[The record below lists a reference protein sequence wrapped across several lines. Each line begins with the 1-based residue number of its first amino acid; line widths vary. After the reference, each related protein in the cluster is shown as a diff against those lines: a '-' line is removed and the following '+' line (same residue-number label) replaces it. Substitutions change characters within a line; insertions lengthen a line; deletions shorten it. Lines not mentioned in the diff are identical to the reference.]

1 MRPPPCWSS
10 SRPIGLKHQAA
21 LPRGHVPARAAPGGV
36 PYLPR
41 NEHAKVARTSDEG
54 LGLKVDFDAGDVP
67 IGIEITS
74 PEAVT
79 ADDVNELLARLGQPE
94 LPSEDWAPLRAA

>member
-1 MRPPPCWSS
+1 MKQRYLQVTFRHGRP
-10 SRPIGLKHQAA
+10 LTAY
-21 LPRGHVPARAAPGGV
+21 L
-36 PYLPR
+36 YLPR

-54 LGLKVDFDAGDVP
+54 LGLKVDFDAGDMP

-79 ADDVNELLARLGQPE
+79 ADDVNGLLARLGQPE

>member
-1 MRPPPCWSS
+1 MKQRYLEVTFRHGRP
-10 SRPIGLKHQAA
+10 LAA
-21 LPRGHVPARAAPGGV
+21 YL
-36 PYLPR
+36 YLPS
-41 NEHAKVARTSDEG
+41 NEQAKVARTSDEG

-79 ADDVNELLARLGQPE
+79 ADDVNVLPARLGQPE
-94 LPSEDWAPLRAA
+94 LPSEDWAPLRAASGTGPAGQD